1 MNLKAVHCVYENWL
15 YERVCVCVCRY
26 ISSMVFYNKR
36 YIWML
41 VYTVTEHGRE
51 REKYKIKSA
60 KVYVYL
66 CLSWESTMQSFKII
80 DTQVRKEKQ

>member
-1 MNLKAVHCVYENWL
+1 
-15 YERVCVCVCRY
+15 
-26 ISSMVFYNKR
+26 
-36 YIWML
+36 ML